1 MIKDR
6 FKIAYFNGC
15 SFTQGGGLETKNDVD
30 WNELDSNGNEKGLED
45 GRRNVLKIYNEIYG
59 MPYWNSRLDVA
70 YPSIF
75 ANITHIE
82 TINDSQSGGGIERL
96 IRTTQDFI
104 SDNWHDKNNLLIIL
118 ELTDFQRLEFYSN
131 TFEEHLLFNYTI
143 HSDGNKIDEWFSCR
157 DYAKRVYSD
166 DNNYLNPILKPF
178 VEECLNPKQIFQR
191 LTRDLINFL
200 SFLQLN
206 GIQFFITEDPNY
218 EMIGIKEKIF
228 SERVLPIGS
237 SYQWAQNNKGRIVD
251 EVPIEDVHP
260 GVLGH
265 RGYAKSLVSYLESNF
280 R

>member
-143 HSDGNKIDEWFSCR
+143 HSDENKIDEWFSCR

>member
-15 SFTQGGGLETKNDVD
+15 SFTQGGGLETINDVD
-30 WNELDSNGNEKGLED
+30 WNERDENGFEKDLKD
-45 GRRNVLKIYNEIYG
+45 GRRDVLKIYNEIYG

-75 ANITHIE
+75 ANITHLE

-96 IRTTQDFI
+96 IRTTQDFV
-104 SDNWHDKNNLLIIL
+104 SDNWDIKNKIILVL
-118 ELTDFQRLEFYSN
+118 ELTDFQRLELYSN
-131 TFEEHLLFNYTI
+131 TYEKYILFNYNINHLT
-143 HSDGNKIDEWFSCR
+143 NKIDEWFSCR
-157 DYAKRVYSD
+157 DYANRVHSD
-166 DNNYLNPILKPF
+166 DNNYLTPILKPF
-178 VEECLNPKQIFQR
+178 VQECLNPKQIFQK
-191 LTRDLINFL
+191 LTRDLVNFL

-206 GIQFFITEDPNY
+206 GIEFFITEELNY
-218 EMIGIKEKIF
+218 EMIGIKEKLF

-237 SYQWAQNNKGRIVD
+237 SYQWAQNNKGRIID

-265 RGYAKSLVSYLESNF
+265 RGYAKELVSYLESNF

>member
-15 SFTQGGGLETKNDVD
+15 SFTQGGGLETINDVD
-30 WNELDSNGNEKGLED
+30 WNERDENGFEKDLKD
-45 GRRNVLKIYNEIYG
+45 GRRDVLKIYNEVYG

-75 ANITHIE
+75 ANITHLE

-96 IRTTQDFI
+96 IRTTQDFV
-104 SDNWHDKNNLLIIL
+104 SDNWDIKNKIILIL
-118 ELTDFQRLEFYSN
+118 ELTDFQRLELYSN
-131 TFEEHLLFNYTI
+131 TYEKYILFNYNINHLT
-143 HSDGNKIDEWFSCR
+143 NKIDEWFSCR
-157 DYAKRVYSD
+157 DYANRVHSD
-166 DNNYLNPILKPF
+166 DNNYLTPILKPF
-178 VEECLNPKQIFQR
+178 VQECLNPKQIFQK
-191 LTRDLINFL
+191 LTRDLVNFL

-206 GIQFFITEDPNY
+206 GIEFFITEELNY
-218 EMIGIKEKIF
+218 EMIGIKEKLF

-237 SYQWAQNNKGRIVD
+237 SYQWAQNNKGRIID

-265 RGYAKSLVSYLESNF
+265 RGYAKELVSYLESNF

>member
-15 SFTQGGGLETKNDVD
+15 SFTQGGGLETKNDVE
-30 WNELDSNGNEKGLED
+30 WNEPNLDGSEKDLED
-45 GRRNVLKIYNEIYG
+45 GRRDVLKIYNEIYG

-104 SDNWHDKNNLLIIL
+104 SDNWEIKDKIILIL

-131 TFEEHLLFNYTI
+131 TYNQYLLFNYNINHLT
-143 HSDGNKIDEWFSCR
+143 NKLDEWFSCR

-178 VEECLNPKQIFQR
+178 VKECLNPKQIFQK
-191 LTRDLINFL
+191 LTRDLVNFL

-206 GIQFFITEDPNY
+206 GIEFFITEDPHY
-218 EMIGIKEKIF
+218 EMIGIKQKIF

-237 SYQWAQNNKGRIVD
+237 PYEWAQNNKGRIVD

-265 RGYAKSLVSYLESNF
+265 RGYAKELVSYLESNF

>member
-1 MIKDR
+1 MVQDK

-15 SFTQGGGLETKNDVD
+15 SFTQGGGLETINDVD
-30 WNELDSNGNEKGLED
+30 WNERDDNGVEKDLND
-45 GRRNVLKIYNEIYG
+45 GRRNVLKIYNETYG
-59 MPYWNSRLDVA
+59 IPYWNSRLDVA

-75 ANITHIE
+75 ADLTKVQ

-96 IRTTQDFI
+96 IRTTQDFV
-104 SDNWHDKNNLLIIL
+104 SDNWDIKNKIILIL

-131 TFEEHLLFNYTI
+131 TYENYILFNYNINHLT
-143 HSDGNKIDEWFSCR
+143 NKIDEWFSCR
-157 DYAKRVYSD
+157 DYANRVHSD
-166 DNNYLNPILKPF
+166 DNNHLTPILNPF
-178 VEECLNPKQIFQR
+178 VKECLNPKQIFQK
-191 LTRDLINFL
+191 LTRDLVNFL

-206 GIQFFITEDPNY
+206 DIEFFITEEPNY
-218 EMIGIKEKIF
+218 EMIGIKEKLF

-237 SYQWAQNNKGRIVD
+237 PYQWAQTNKGRIVD

-265 RGYAKSLVSYLESNF
+265 KRYAKELVSYLELKY

>member
-15 SFTQGGGLETKNDVD
+15 SFTQGGGLETINDVE
-30 WNELDSNGNEKGLED
+30 WNERDENGVEKGLED
-45 GRRNVLKIYNEIYG
+45 GRRDVLKIYNEIYG
-59 MPYWNSRLDVA
+59 IPYWNSRLDVA

-75 ANITHIE
+75 ANITHIQ
-82 TINDSQSGGGIERL
+82 TINDSQSGGGIERI
-96 IRTTQDFI
+96 IRTTQDFLA
-104 SDNWHDKNNLLIIL
+104 DNWENRKDLLVIL
-118 ELTDFQRLEFYSN
+118 ELADFQRLEFYSN
-131 TFEEHLLFNYTI
+131 TFNDYVLFNYTI
-143 HSDGNKIDEWFSCR
+143 HPDLNILDEWFSCR
-157 DYAKRVYSD
+157 DYSKRNYSE
-166 DNNYLNPILKPF
+166 DNNHLKPQIDSF
-178 VEECLNPKQIFQR
+178 AKEFLHPKSIFQN

-206 GIQFFITEDPNY
+206 DITFYISEEPNY
-218 EMIGIKEKIF
+218 EMIGIKEKMF

-237 SYQWAQNNKGRIVD
+237 PYQWAQINKGRIVD

-265 RGYAKSLVSYLESNF
+265 RGYAKELVSYLELKH

>member
-15 SFTQGGGLETKNDVD
+15 SFTQGGGLETINDVD
-30 WNELDSNGNEKGLED
+30 WNERDENGFEKDLKD
-45 GRRNVLKIYNEIYG
+45 GRRDVLKIYNEIYG

-75 ANITHIE
+75 ANITHLE

-96 IRTTQDFI
+96 IRTTQDFV
-104 SDNWHDKNNLLIIL
+104 SDNWDIKNKIILVL
-118 ELTDFQRLEFYSN
+118 ELTDFQRLELYSN
-131 TFEEHLLFNYTI
+131 TYEKYILFNYNINHLT
-143 HSDGNKIDEWFSCR
+143 NKIDEWFSCR
-157 DYAKRVYSD
+157 DYANRVHSD
-166 DNNYLNPILKPF
+166 DNNYLTPILKPF
-178 VEECLNPKQIFQR
+178 VQECLNPKQIFQK
-191 LTRDLINFL
+191 LTRDLVNFL

-206 GIQFFITEDPNY
+206 GIEFFITEEPNY
-218 EMIGIKEKIF
+218 EMIGIKEKLF

-237 SYQWAQNNKGRIVD
+237 SYQWAQNNKGRIID

-265 RGYAKSLVSYLESNF
+265 RGYAKELVSYLESNF

>member
-15 SFTQGGGLETKNDVD
+15 SFTQGGGLETINDVD
-30 WNELDSNGNEKGLED
+30 WNERDENGFEKDLKD
-45 GRRNVLKIYNEIYG
+45 GRRDVLKIYNEVYG

-75 ANITHIE
+75 ANITHLE

-96 IRTTQDFI
+96 IRTTQDFV
-104 SDNWHDKNNLLIIL
+104 SDNWDIKNKIILVL
-118 ELTDFQRLEFYSN
+118 ELTDFQRLELYSN
-131 TFEEHLLFNYTI
+131 TYEKYILFNYNINHLT
-143 HSDGNKIDEWFSCR
+143 NKIDEWFSCR
-157 DYAKRVYSD
+157 DYANRVHSD
-166 DNNYLNPILKPF
+166 DNNYLTPILKPF
-178 VEECLNPKQIFQR
+178 VQECLNPKQIFQK
-191 LTRDLINFL
+191 LTRDLVNFL

-206 GIQFFITEDPNY
+206 GIEFFITEEPNY
-218 EMIGIKEKIF
+218 EMIGIKEKLF

-237 SYQWAQNNKGRIVD
+237 SYQWAQNNKGRIID

-265 RGYAKSLVSYLESNF
+265 RGYAKELVSYLESNF

>member
-15 SFTQGGGLETKNDVD
+15 SFTQGGGLETKNDVE
-30 WNELDSNGNEKGLED
+30 WNEPNLDGSEKDLED
-45 GRRNVLKIYNEIYG
+45 GRRDVLKIYNEIYG

-96 IRTTQDFI
+96 IRTTQDFV
-104 SDNWHDKNNLLIIL
+104 SDNWEIKDKIILIL

-131 TFEEHLLFNYTI
+131 TYNQYLLFNYNINHLT
-143 HSDGNKIDEWFSCR
+143 NKLDEWFSCR

-178 VEECLNPKQIFQR
+178 VKECLNPKQIFQK
-191 LTRDLINFL
+191 LTRDLVNFL

-206 GIQFFITEDPNY
+206 GIEFFITEDPHY

-237 SYQWAQNNKGRIVD
+237 SYEWARNNKGRIVD

-265 RGYAKSLVSYLESNF
+265 RGYAKELVSYLESNF

>member
-15 SFTQGGGLETKNDVD
+15 SFTQGGGLETKNDVE
-30 WNELDSNGNEKGLED
+30 WNEPNLDGSEKDLED
-45 GRRNVLKIYNEIYG
+45 GRRDVLKIYNEIYG

-96 IRTTQDFI
+96 IRTTQDFV
-104 SDNWHDKNNLLIIL
+104 SDNWEIKDKIILIL

-131 TFEEHLLFNYTI
+131 TYNQYLLFNYNINHLT
-143 HSDGNKIDEWFSCR
+143 NKLDEWFSCR

-178 VEECLNPKQIFQR
+178 VKECLNPKQIFQK
-191 LTRDLINFL
+191 LTRDLVNFL

-206 GIQFFITEDPNY
+206 GIEFFITEDPHY
-218 EMIGIKEKIF
+218 EMIGIKEKMF

-237 SYQWAQNNKGRIVD
+237 SYEWARNNKGRIVD

-265 RGYAKSLVSYLESNF
+265 RGYAKELVSYLESNF

>member
-15 SFTQGGGLETKNDVD
+15 SFTQGGGLETINDVD
-30 WNELDSNGNEKGLED
+30 WNERDENGFEKDLKD
-45 GRRNVLKIYNEIYG
+45 GRRDVLKIYNEIYG

-75 ANITHIE
+75 ANITHLE

-96 IRTTQDFI
+96 IRTTQDFV
-104 SDNWHDKNNLLIIL
+104 SDNWDIKNKIILVL
-118 ELTDFQRLEFYSN
+118 ELTDFQRLELYSN
-131 TFEEHLLFNYTI
+131 TYEKYILFNYNINHLT
-143 HSDGNKIDEWFSCR
+143 NKIDEWFSCR
-157 DYAKRVYSD
+157 DYANRVHSD
-166 DNNYLNPILKPF
+166 DNNYLTPILKPF
-178 VEECLNPKQIFQR
+178 VQECLNPKQIFQK
-191 LTRDLINFL
+191 LTRDLVNFL

-206 GIQFFITEDPNY
+206 GIEFFITEDLNY
-218 EMIGIKEKIF
+218 EMIGIKEKLF

-237 SYQWAQNNKGRIVD
+237 SYQWAQNNKGRIID

-265 RGYAKSLVSYLESNF
+265 RGYAKELVSYLESNF